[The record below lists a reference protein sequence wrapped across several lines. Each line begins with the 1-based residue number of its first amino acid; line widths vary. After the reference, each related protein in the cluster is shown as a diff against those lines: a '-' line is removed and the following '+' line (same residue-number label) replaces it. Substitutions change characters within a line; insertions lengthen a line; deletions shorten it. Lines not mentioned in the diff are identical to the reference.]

1 MPTIKILVEYLPPV
15 DVPPPKKQVQ
25 KKYLK
30 KWESVF
36 NLKVGFLNLKVG

>member
-1 MPTIKILVEYLPPV
+1 MTTVVIYVEDSPPV

-30 KWESVF
+30 KWKLVSEFKGWVY
-36 NLKVGFLNLKVG
+36 K